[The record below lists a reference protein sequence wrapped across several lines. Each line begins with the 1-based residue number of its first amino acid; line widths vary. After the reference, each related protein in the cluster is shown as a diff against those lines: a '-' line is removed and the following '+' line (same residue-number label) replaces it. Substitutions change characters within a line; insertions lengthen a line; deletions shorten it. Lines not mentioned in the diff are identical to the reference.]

1 VWEQSWL
8 WQAARLLLGAGA
20 LAAVLL
26 GVLRPML
33 RSVRQAGA
41 AVIAQTGPATTP
53 ALAQTGELSPAP
65 QRLAA
70 PAAPPPLPD
79 LHEQDP
85 QRVMQVM
92 RNWMAADA

>member
-1 VWEQSWL
+1 
-8 WQAARLLLGAGA
+8 
-20 LAAVLL
+20 VLL
-26 GVLRPML
+26 GVLRPLL

-41 AVIAQTGPATTP
+41 AVIAQAGPTRST
-53 ALAQTGELSPAP
+53 ALPAP
-65 QRLAA
+65 EAELAAAPARLAA

-79 LHEQDP
+79 LHEADP

>member
-1 VWEQSWL
+1 V
-8 WQAARLLLGAGA
+8 ARLLLGVGA

-26 GVLRPML
+26 GVLRPLL

-41 AVIAQTGPATTP
+41 AVIAQAGPTRST
-53 ALAQTGELSPAP
+53 ALPAP
-65 QRLAA
+65 EAELAAAPARLAA

-79 LHEQDP
+79 LHEADP